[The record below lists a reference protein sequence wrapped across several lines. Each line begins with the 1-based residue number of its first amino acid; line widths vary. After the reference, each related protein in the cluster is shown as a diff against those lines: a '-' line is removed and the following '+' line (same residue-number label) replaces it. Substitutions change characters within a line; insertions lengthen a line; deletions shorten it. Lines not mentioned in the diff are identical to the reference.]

1 MENGNEEHQ
10 AFACQ
15 ECGQGFYEASDFIL
29 WLCESV
35 GSFFSIFFF
44 SCLHNSNFNCNDN
57 LFNIR
62 RRYFYIPLTPQARQ
76 ETTSLIIIGGFAGV
90 QNTMQNLRNSKSHVK
105 LFKGPHS
112 ASLQAVIILGAFSLS
127 CCVISSVSGV
137 SFCTL

>member
-1 MENGNEEHQ
+1 MKNIKLLLVRSVDRVFMKPQ
-10 AFACQ
+10 IL
-15 ECGQGFYEASDFIL
+15 FYGYVRVL
-29 WLCESV
+29 
-35 GSFFSIFFF
+35 GHFSQFFF